1 MVSKHGVVAVLS
13 RLSKLHRHTM
23 LQAFADLHSSP
34 FQLLIATILS
44 ARAKDEVTE
53 VVAKNLFK
61 VYPDPNSL
69 AKAKTKDVVLVI
81 KRIGF
86 YNNKAKMIIETS
98 RMIRDDFDG
107 NVPDTLEGLTSLP
120 GVGRKVANCV
130 LVYAFKK
137 DAIPVDTHVHR
148 VSNRLGWVR
157 TKDPEDTE
165 LRLEKIVPKK
175 LWQIVNDCFVWHGKT
190 VCLPVSP
197 LCSGCQIKD
206 LCKRIGVKKSR

>member
-1 MVSKHGVVAVLS
+1 MVGKEEVSKVLS
-13 RLSKLHRHTM
+13 RLGGQHRHTM

-61 VYPDPNSL
+61 IYPDAYSL
-69 AKAKTKDVVLVI
+69 AKAKPKDVIPLI

-86 YNNKAKMIIETS
+86 YNNKAKMIIESS
-98 RMIRDDFDG
+98 RMVRDDFKG
-107 NVPDTLEGLTSLP
+107 KVPDTLEGLTSLP

-165 LRLEKIVPKK
+165 RRLERIVPKRQ
-175 LWQIVNDCFVWHGKT
+175 WRIVNDCFVWHGKT

-197 LCSGCQIKD
+197 LCSECLIKD
-206 LCKRIGVKKSR
+206 LCKRVSVRISR